1 MRKNILFICGSLNQT
16 VMMHKIAE
24 NLDEHNCVFTPFY
37 ADGMLGI
44 LSKMGVLDF
53 TILGGRHRRNTEQYL
68 HQHGLPVQLGGG
80 SIDFDLVV
88 TCTDLIIQRNLRGKK
103 LVLVQEGILMQ
114 EGRVYR
120 LVRRLGLPRFLADT
134 ATTGLSHAYD
144 VFCVAST
151 GYRDLFIKKG
161 VSNDKI
167 AVTGIPNFDHAAS
180 YLDNDFPHRNFVLV
194 ATTCTRETFKLDNRA
209 RFIQEAKRIAN
220 GRKIIFKLHP
230 NENFARA
237 RREIERIAPDAL
249 VYEDGNVHH
258 MIANCDVLITQY
270 SSVVFTG
277 LALNKSVHSLFDLDM
292 LRSLLPLQN
301 GGDSA
306 RNIAEV
312 CERVLYSSLPEIA
325 TRHDRYRL
333 RSDLSTSE
341 PA

>member
-1 MRKNILFICGSLNQT
+1 
-16 VMMHKIAE
+16 
-24 NLDEHNCVFTPFY
+24 
-37 ADGMLGI
+37 
-44 LSKMGVLDF
+44 MGVLDF
-53 TILGGRHRRNTEQYL
+53 TILGGCHRRSTEQYL

-88 TCTDLIIQRNLRGKK
+88 TCTDLIMQRNLRGKK

-120 LVRRLGLPRFLADT
+120 LVRRLGLPRFRADT
-134 ATTGLSHAYD
+134 AATGLSHAYD

-161 VSNDKI
+161 ISNDKI

-180 YLDNDFPHRNFVLV
+180 YLENDFPHRNFVLV
-194 ATTCTRETFKLDNRA
+194 ATTCTRETFKLDNRE
-209 RFIQEAKRIAN
+209 RLIQEAKRIAN

-237 RREIERIAPDAL
+237 RREIERVAPEAL
-249 VYEDGNVHH
+249 IYEDGNVHH

-277 LALNKSVHSLFDLDM
+277 LALNKTVHSLFDLEM

-325 TRHDRYRL
+325 TRNDRYRL

>member
-37 ADGMLGI
+37 ADGILGI
-44 LSKMGVLDF
+44 LSKMGLLDF
-53 TILGGRHRRNTEQYL
+53 TILGGRHRSNTEQYL
-68 HQHGLPVQLGGG
+68 HQHGLPVHLGGG

-88 TCTDLIIQRNLRGKK
+88 TCTDLIIQRNLRGRKI
-103 LVLVQEGILMQ
+103 VLVQEGILMQ
-114 EGRVYR
+114 EGQAYR
-120 LVRRLGLPRFLADT
+120 LVRRFGLPHFLADT
-134 ATTGLSHAYD
+134 AATGLSHAYE
-144 VFCVAST
+144 VFCVASK

-161 VSNDKI
+161 ISSDKI

-180 YLDNDFPHRNFVLV
+180 YLDNDFPYRNFALV
-194 ATTCTRETFKLDNRA
+194 ATTCTRETFKLDKREQ
-209 RFIQEAKRIAN
+209 FIQEAKRIAN
-220 GRKIIFKLHP
+220 GRKMIFKLHP

-237 RREIERIAPDAL
+237 RREIERMDPGAL

-277 LALNKSVHSLFDLDM
+277 LALNKTVYSLFDLEV

-301 GGDSA
+301 GGISA
-306 RNIAEV
+306 TNIADV
-312 CERVLYSSLPEIA
+312 CERVLYSSLPEM
-325 TRHDRYRL
+325 TSRQDRYRL
-333 RSDLSTSE
+333 RQGLSPSE
-341 PA
+341 PV